1 MNHGRVAMLEQT
13 IDAVK
18 NRGKYYGPPGE
29 HFGRTVGA
37 INALFKS
44 KLKEPLTE
52 ADWAQF
58 MIIDKIAREQER
70 AKPDNAV
77 DMAGYAACLF
87 EVSDKRY
94 TDARIPRESK
104 R

>member
-1 MNHGRVAMLEQT
+1 MLEQT
-13 IDAVK
+13 IEAVK

-29 HFGRTVGA
+29 HFARTVGA
-37 INALFKS
+37 INALFS
-44 KLKEPLTE
+44 AKLKEPLTE

-58 MIIDKIAREQER
+58 MIIDKLAREQER

-87 EVSDKRY
+87 EVSPKRY
-94 TDARIPRESK
+94 ANARLPRESQ